1 MTTNTQQSN
10 TPGVDFILAKMDASH
25 KIVMA
30 KLATMTEDEMS
41 RERILTRAWL
51 DATSAEYYETETYAG
66 GSNRAGRMMDRAGD
80 SGQTML
86 ELTNGV
92 MPDGTQI

>member
-1 MTTNTQQSN
+1 MTQQKDSA
-10 TPGVDFILAKMDASH
+10 GVEFVIERINASH

-30 KLATMTEDEMS
+30 KLATMTEAEMS

-51 DATSAEYYETETYAG
+51 DAASVEYYAG

-80 SGQTML
+80 SGKTMI

>member
-51 DATSAEYYETETYAG
+51 DATSAEYYAG